1 MIVNNEEYKNVLSQ
15 LVYLLNY
22 HDPTGMSHFFVA
34 LGLEDEYDIEAKE
47 IIRRM
52 PICTSPNEMVEMVN
66 QVFLEY
72 LNETTD
78 FPISVGESLMQFKQ
92 KYQWLQ

>member
-1 MIVNNEEYKNVLSQ
+1 MVVNTDEYKVVLSQ
-15 LVYLLNY
+15 IVYLLNY
-22 HDPTGMSHFFVA
+22 HDPTGMAHFFAA
-34 LGLEDEYDIEAKE
+34 LGLEDEFDIEAKE

-52 PICTSPNEMVEMVN
+52 PTCASPNEMVAMVN
-66 QVFLEY
+66 QVFEEY

-78 FPISVGESLMQFKQ
+78 FPIFVGENLMQLKQ